1 MYHISMR
8 DNTYIERVVYFCV
21 VSWVMKERY
30 SICKVYKR
38 VLETK
43 NQLIIVSMH
52 PPIVMVFKDS
62 ILSFYLRYMD
72 KAQ

>member
-1 MYHISMR
+1 
-8 DNTYIERVVYFCV
+8 
-21 VSWVMKERY
+21 MKERY

-52 PPIVMVFKDS
+52 PPIVMVFKDP
-62 ILSFYLRYMD
+62 IFYLRYMD